1 MGAPDTRADC
11 TCEDSASRRCDARLP
26 DNPACAI
33 HYHFGMLLG
42 VDDFRT
48 EQGFHVG
55 RLRRHQRALHGAGVV
70 HGFAVTFDPAL
81 AEVRVG
87 AGYAIDPHGRDLDM
101 PADQCLG
108 LPAWWLKHRLD
119 DDFAGVADPD
129 DVRFDADVQLCYTGC
144 LSRPVPA
151 IADLC
156 AGGSADIAYSR
167 ICESSL
173 LKLVVRRRD
182 TVAAPAPGYHLL
194 RVLLGLERARADD
207 ANDAWLLAEL
217 AALAAL
223 PDAARPAAGATL
235 WQHAAARAA
244 AATAPG
250 DGQDDCLTI
259 ASLTGIHIFLD
270 HADPAQDVWRAT
282 VDAID
287 IDERAT
293 LLPTRVLQDA
303 WQTWPGSLTRAA
315 GAGPRVQAAG
325 RIDTAITLVF
335 DQPLAPASV
344 TAAAFGVTAFDASA
358 GWTTLTFADPP
369 GYDDGARTVTLTLDA
384 VPTATRIRIT
394 VHGSGA
400 TPLLGADFTPAGART
415 SDSDGSDLSTTIA
428 GE

>member
-1 MGAPDTRADC
+1 MGALDTRADC
-11 TCEDSASRRCDARLP
+11 SCDDTATSRCDARLP

-55 RLRRHQRALHGAGVV
+55 RLRRHQRFLHGAGVV
-70 HGFAVTFDPAL
+70 HGYAVAFDPAL

-108 LPAWWLKHRLD
+108 LPAWWLKHRDD
-119 DDFAGVADPD
+119 DDFADVPD
-129 DVRFDADVQLCYTGC
+129 RDNVRFDADVQLCHTGC

-167 ICESSL
+167 ICESVQL
-173 LKLVVRRRD
+173 NLVVRRGETAVNRS
-182 TVAAPAPGYHLL
+182 PGYHLL
-194 RVLLGLERARADD
+194 RVLLGLEAPLEDD
-207 ANDAWLLAEL
+207 AEDAWLLAEL
-217 AALAAL
+217 AALDAL
-223 PDAARPAAGATL
+223 PDATRPAARAAL
-235 WQHAAARAA
+235 WQHAVARAA
-244 AATAPG
+244 AALDPG
-250 DGQDDCLTI
+250 EVQDGCLTI
-259 ASLTGIHIFLD
+259 AHLRGIHIFLD
-270 HADPAQDVWRAT
+270 HTDPAQDVWRAT
-282 VDAID
+282 VDAIAIND
-287 IDERAT
+287 RAT
-293 LLPTRVLQDA
+293 LLPTSVLQDA
-303 WQTWPGSLTRAA
+303 WQSWTRTPAS
-315 GAGPRVQAAG
+315 AGPRVQTAS
-325 RIDTAITLVF
+325 RVDTAITLAF

-344 TAAAFGVTAFDASA
+344 TAAAFTVTAFDAGA
-358 GWTTLTFADPP
+358 GWTMLAFADPP
-369 GYDDGARTVTLTLDA
+369 GYDDSTRTVSLTLGA
-384 VPTATRIRIT
+384 APAATRIRIT

-400 TPLLGADFTPAGART
+400 TPLLGADFVPAGART